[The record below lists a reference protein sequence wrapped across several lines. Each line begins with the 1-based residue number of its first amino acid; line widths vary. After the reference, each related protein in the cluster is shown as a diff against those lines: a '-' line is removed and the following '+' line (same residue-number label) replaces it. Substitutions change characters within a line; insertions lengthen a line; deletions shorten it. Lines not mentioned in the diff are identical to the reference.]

1 EGTWLMPDTP
11 EAAKAGISEQ
21 SYAFTGQSFINRYRK
36 DLGNFEMKMVNA
48 VRKVLK
54 APPLASPVIY
64 AGARGTMEING
75 NTVTLTFLQMN
86 NDGLAWIS
94 TPPIA
99 QIKVSWD
106 YSFDSENN
114 LVLSPKGKTDNT
126 ITLTKQR

>member
-1 EGTWLMPDTP
+1 MPDTP